1 MSNAPAYVSTTNACQ
16 ACMPL
21 GACLAFKGVEGCVP
35 FLHGSQGCATY
46 MRRYLISH
54 YREPV
59 DIASSSLGEKQA
71 IYGGGPN
78 LKQGLVNV
86 MNKYQARVIGVAST
100 CLTETIGDDVP
111 GLVRQFLGQAKVEGG
126 AGSVPPV
133 IAVST
138 PSFGG
143 SHMQGFH
150 RAVAAL
156 VEQLA
161 KEAGPAHGR
170 VNLLPG
176 LVSPADAR
184 YIQEV
189 LRDFGLSGVLL
200 PDISLTLDG
209 VAKAEY
215 ELIPEGGTPLEH
227 IRAMGSS
234 AATLELGRFAMP
246 KPSAG
251 QILAS
256 RFGVPLTSLAPPLG
270 LRASDALFQ
279 SLENLSG
286 RPTPA
291 GHALERGQLL
301 DAFVDG
307 HKYLAGARAV
317 VYGEEDLV
325 LGLCSFLAEV
335 GVRVVLAASGGES
348 PGLAQ
353 AVAQVS
359 AGLTPEAP
367 QVKTGVDFYQIGE
380 QARALRP
387 DILIGNSKGQAL
399 ARELR
404 APLLRLGFP
413 IHDRFGA
420 GRILSLGYRGALS
433 LLDGLI
439 NTLLEKRQAD
449 NPVGYGYL

>member
-1 MSNAPAYVSTTNACQ
+1 MKRAPAYVSTTNACK

-21 GACLAFKGVEGCVP
+21 GACLAFKGVQGCVP

-86 MNKYQARVIGVAST
+86 MNKYQASAIGVATT
-100 CLTETIGDDVP
+100 CLTETIGDDVE
-111 GLVRQFLGQAKVEGG
+111 GLVREFSRQAKVEGS
-126 AGSVPPV
+126 ATEVPPV

-143 SHMQGFH
+143 THLQGFH
-150 RAVAAL
+150 RTVAAM
-156 VEQLA
+156 VSQLA
-161 KEAGPAHGR
+161 LQEGPPTGK

-176 LVSPADAR
+176 LVSPADLR
-184 YIQEV
+184 YLKEV
-189 LRDFGLSGVLL
+189 FGDFGLPVVVL

-215 ELIPEGGTPLEH
+215 ELIPEGGTPLEE
-227 IRAMGSS
+227 IRAMGASL
-234 AATLELGRFAMP
+234 ATLELGRFALP
-246 KPSAG
+246 SPSAG
-251 QILAS
+251 RLLHE
-256 RFGVPLTSLAPPLG
+256 RFGLPLTSLTLPMG

-279 SLENLSG
+279 CLESLSG
-286 RPTPA
+286 QETPLK
-291 GHALERGQLL
+291 HARERGQLL

-307 HKYLAGARAV
+307 HKYLAGVKAV

-325 LGLCSFLAEV
+325 LGLCSFLSEIGIEV
-335 GVRVVLAASGGES
+335 ALAASGGES
-348 PGLAQ
+348 PGLAEAIAQTTNGLQ
-353 AVAQVS
+353 ATSPLVR
-359 AGLTPEAP
+359 
-367 QVKTGVDFYQIGE
+367 TGMDFYEISE
-380 QARALRP
+380 EARCLKP
-387 DILIGNSKGQAL
+387 DLLIGNSKGFSL
-399 ARELR
+399 AKELR
-404 APLLRLGFP
+404 VPLVRLGFP

-420 GRILSLGYRGALS
+420 GRLLSLGYRGALE
-433 LLDGLI
+433 LLDRLI

-449 NPVGYGYL
+449 NNVGYGYL

>member
-1 MSNAPAYVSTTNACQ
+1 MRRAPAYVSTTNACK

-21 GACLAFKGVEGCVP
+21 GACLAFKGVQGCVP

-86 MNKYQARVIGVAST
+86 MNKYQASAIGVATT
-100 CLTETIGDDVP
+100 CLTETIGDDVE
-111 GLVRQFLGQAKVEGG
+111 GLVRDFRRQAKVEG
-126 AGSVPPV
+126 AVTQVPPV

-143 SHMQGFH
+143 THVQGFH

-156 VEQLA
+156 VDQLA
-161 KEAGPAHGR
+161 AEEGPPTGR
-170 VNLLPG
+170 INLLPG
-176 LVSPADAR
+176 LVSPADTR
-184 YIQEV
+184 YLKEV
-189 LRDFGLSGVLL
+189 FGDFGLTAVVL

-215 ELIPEGGTPLEH
+215 ELIPEGGTSLEE
-227 IRAMGSS
+227 IRAMGASR
-234 AATLELGRFAMP
+234 ATLELGRFALP
-246 KPSAG
+246 SPSAG
-251 QILAS
+251 GLLRE
-256 RFGVPLTSLAPPLG
+256 RFGLPLTSLTLPLG

-279 SLENLSG
+279 RLEELG
-286 RPTPA
+286 GQKLPLKHVR
-291 GHALERGQLL
+291 ERGQLL

-307 HKYLAGARAV
+307 HKYLAGAKAV

-325 LGLCSFLAEV
+325 LGLCSLLSEI
-335 GVRVVLAASGGES
+335 GVQVVLAASGGES
-348 PGLAQ
+348 PGLAE
-353 AVAQVS
+353 AVA
-359 AGLTPEAP
+359 ATAEGLMPAAP
-367 QVKTGVDFYQIGE
+367 LVRSGVDFYEISE
-380 QARALRP
+380 EARVLKP
-387 DILIGNSKGQAL
+387 DLLIGNSKGYSL
-399 ARELR
+399 AKELR
-404 APLLRLGFP
+404 VPLLRLGFP

-420 GRILSLGYRGALS
+420 TRLLSLGYRGALE
-433 LLDGLI
+433 LLDRLI
-439 NTLLEKRQAD
+439 NTILEKRQAD
-449 NPVGYGYL
+449 NTVGYGYL

>member
-1 MSNAPAYVSTTNACQ
+1 MSTAPAYVSTTNACK

-86 MNKYQARVIGVAST
+86 MNKYQAQAIGVATT

-111 GLVRQFLGQAKVEGG
+111 GLVREFMGQAKVEGG
-126 AGSVPPV
+126 ASVPPV

-143 SHMQGFH
+143 THLQGFH

-156 VEQLA
+156 VDQLA
-161 KEAGPAHGR
+161 TAAGPPNGQ

-184 YIQEV
+184 YLKEV
-189 LRDFGLSGVLL
+189 LADFGLTGVLL
-200 PDISLTLDG
+200 PDLSLTLDG

-215 ELIPEGGTPLEH
+215 ELIPEGGTPLRD
-227 IRAMGSS
+227 IAAMGSS
-234 AATLELGRFAMP
+234 AATIQLGCFAMP
-246 KPSAG
+246 NPSAG

-256 RFGVPLTSLAPPLG
+256 RFGVPLVSLNQPLG
-270 LRASDALFQ
+270 LRASDTLFQ
-279 SLENLSG
+279 CLERHGG
-286 RPTPA
+286 RPTPER
-291 GHALERGQLL
+291 HARERGQLL

-307 HKYLAGARAV
+307 HKYLAGVKAV

-335 GVRVVLAASGGES
+335 GVQVVLAASGGQS
-348 PGLAQ
+348 PDLAQ
-353 AVAQVS
+353 AVAQAS
-359 AGLTPEAP
+359 RGLAP
-367 QVKTGVDFYQIGE
+367 QDPQVRSGVDFYQIGE
-380 QARALRP
+380 EARALQP
-387 DILIGNSKGQAL
+387 DILIGNSKGHAL
-399 ARELR
+399 ARQLR
-404 APLLRLGFP
+404 VPLLRVGFP

-420 GRILSLGYRGALS
+420 GRIQTLGYRGALS
-433 LLDGLI
+433 LLDVLI
-439 NTLLEKRQAD
+439 NTLLKKRQAD

>member
-1 MSNAPAYVSTTNACQ
+1 MKNGPTYVSTTNACK

-21 GACLAFKGVEGCVP
+21 GACLAFKGVQGCVP

-86 MNKYQARVIGVAST
+86 LNKYQASAIGVATT
-100 CLTETIGDDVP
+100 CLTETIGDDVE
-111 GLVRQFLGQAKVEGG
+111 GLVREFQRQAKVEGG
-126 AGSVPPV
+126 SAQVPPV

-143 SHMQGFH
+143 SHLQGFH

-156 VEQLA
+156 VAQLA
-161 KEAGPAHGR
+161 VEAGAPTGKI
-170 VNLLPG
+170 NLLPG
-176 LVSPADAR
+176 LVSPADTR
-184 YIQEV
+184 YLKEV
-189 LRDFGLSGVLL
+189 FSDFGLPVVVL

-215 ELIPEGGTPLEH
+215 ELIPEGGTSLDD
-227 IRAMGSS
+227 IRAMGGSR
-234 AATLELGRFAMP
+234 ATLELGRFALP
-246 KPSAG
+246 APSAG
-251 QILAS
+251 RLLEQ
-256 RFGVPLTSLAPPLG
+256 RFGLPLTSLTLPLG

-279 SLENLSG
+279 CLGDLAS
-286 RPTPA
+286 RPAPER
-291 GHALERGQLL
+291 HQRERGQLL

-307 HKYLAGARAV
+307 HKYLAGTTAV

-325 LGLCSFLAEV
+325 LGLCSFLSEIGIQV
-335 GVRVVLAASGGES
+335 SLAASGGES
-348 PGLAQ
+348 PGLSQ
-353 AVAQVS
+353 AVEA
-359 AGLTPEAP
+359 AAEGLMPQAP
-367 QVKTGVDFYQIGE
+367 LVKSGVDFYEIAE
-380 QARALRP
+380 EARRIKP
-387 DILIGNSKGQAL
+387 DLIIGNSKGYQL
-399 ARELR
+399 ARELNV
-404 APLLRLGFP
+404 PLVRLGFP

-420 GRILSLGYRGALS
+420 SRLLSLGYRGALE
-433 LLDGLI
+433 LMDRLV
-439 NTLLEKRQAD
+439 NTILEKRQAD
-449 NPVGYGYL
+449 NSVGYGYL